1 MSKTLKEIAA
11 FVSGELLGPG
21 AVLVSGIN
29 GIREAESGELAF
41 IINSKDEALIDST
54 KASCVIVPKDVKG
67 PFNKPLIK
75 VENPSV
81 AFSRIIEYI
90 NPDSIPHPKGIHETA
105 IISKSASLG
114 KNVSVGPYAVI
125 ADKVSIGDNT
135 VIYPFSY
142 VGKSSKIGN
151 DCIIYPH
158 VIIRES
164 ISIGSRVIVHSSSV
178 IGSDGFG
185 YDTQKD
191 GTHFKIPQL
200 GTVVIEDDVE
210 IGSCVTI
217 DRARFNKTVIGKGSK
232 IDNLCQIAHN
242 VIIGPHC
249 LIAAQAGIAG
259 SSVLGR
265 NVVFGGQ
272 VGVSDHVKLGDFVMV
287 GGQTGIT
294 KSFLKPKT
302 VLFGHPARPIDKA
315 RDMVA
320 CMGLLPKLFKRVKAL
335 EAKLKELEKK

>member
-1 MSKTLKEIAA
+1 MQKTLKEIAA
-11 FVSGELLGPG
+11 FISGELVGDG
-21 AVLVSGIN
+21 ALPVKGIN
-29 GIREAESGELAF
+29 GIQEAVEGELAF
-41 IINSKDEALIDST
+41 IINLKDEALINST
-54 KASCVIVPKDVKG
+54 KASCVIVPKDTKG
-67 PFNKPLIK
+67 SFNKPLIK

-90 NPDSIPHPKGIHETA
+90 NPDSIPHPNGIHGTA
-105 IISKSASLG
+105 VISKSASLG

-125 ADKVSIGDNT
+125 ADGVSVGDNT

-142 VGKSSKIGN
+142 IGKNSKIGN

-158 VIIRES
+158 VIIRET
-164 ISIGSRVIVHSSSV
+164 IFVGNRVIIHSSSV

-200 GTVVIEDDVE
+200 GTVVVEDDVE

-242 VIIGPHC
+242 VIIGPYC
-249 LIAAQAGIAG
+249 LIAAQTGISG

-272 VGVSDHVKLGDFVMV
+272 VGVSDHVKVGDFVMA
-287 GGQTGIT
+287 GAKTGIS
-294 KSFLKPKT
+294 KSFPEPKT
-302 VLFGHPARPIDKA
+302 VLFGYPARPVDKA
-315 RDMVA
+315 RDMIA
-320 CMGLLPKLFKRVKAL
+320 CAGLLPKLFERVRVL

>member
-11 FVSGELLGPG
+11 FVSGELLGDG

-29 GIREAESGELAF
+29 GIREAGSGELAF
-41 IINSKDEALIDST
+41 IINSKDEPLINST
-54 KASCVIVPKDVKG
+54 KASCVIVPKDVNG
-67 PFNKPLIK
+67 HFNKPLIK

-81 AFSRIIEYI
+81 AFSKIIEYV
-90 NPDSIPHPKGIHETA
+90 NPDNIPHPKGVHETA
-105 IISKSASLG
+105 IISKNAILG

-125 ADKVSIGDNT
+125 ADNVSVGDNT

-142 VGKSSKIGN
+142 VGKDSKIGN
-151 DCIIYPH
+151 GCIIYPH
-158 VIIRES
+158 VVIRES
-164 ISIGSRVIVHSSSV
+164 ISVGNRVIIHPSSV
-178 IGSDGFG
+178 IGGDGFG

-210 IGSCVTI
+210 IGACVTV
-217 DRARFNKTVIGKGSK
+217 DRARFNKTVIGRGSK

-242 VIIGPHC
+242 VIIGPYC
-249 LIAAQAGIAG
+249 LIAAQAGISG

-272 VGVSDHVKLGDFVMV
+272 VGVSDHVKVGDFVMAA
-287 GGQTGIT
+287 GKSGIT
-294 KSFLKPKT
+294 KSFPAPKT
-302 VLFGHPARPIDKA
+302 VLFGIPARPIDKA
-315 RDMVA
+315 RDMIA
-320 CMGLLPKLFKRVKAL
+320 CVGLLPKLFERVKAL